1 MKTRFTS
8 TTLLAAVTVLG
19 LGVAPALA
27 ADASSASGYVYP
39 DFWGNEATQQ
49 QVPSAAAPAHTD
61 GATIGAYV
69 TNSSH
74 GTWLFPPNPNAGGNN
89 G

>member
-8 TTLLAAVTVLG
+8 ATLLAAVTVLG
-19 LGVAPALA
+19 LGVAPAFA
-27 ADASSASGYVYP
+27 ADANANSGYVYP
-39 DFWGNEATQQ
+39 DFWGDEAAQQ
-49 QVPSAAAPAHTD
+49 QVPSATAPVHTD
-61 GATIGAYV
+61 GAPIGAYV

-74 GTWLFPPNPNAGGNN
+74 GTWLFPPNPNAGGTN